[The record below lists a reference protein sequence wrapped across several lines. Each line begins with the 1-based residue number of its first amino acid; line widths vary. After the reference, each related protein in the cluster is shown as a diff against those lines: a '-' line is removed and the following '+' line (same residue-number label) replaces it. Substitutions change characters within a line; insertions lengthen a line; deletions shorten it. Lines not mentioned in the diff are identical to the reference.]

1 MNKELVDQKFSVG
14 KIVSYL
20 NFGNEPIARL
30 LERGNE
36 YFIYYNIKDSY
47 FVFIE
52 CTLGDAQEAIA
63 LPKVKDFI
71 LERVN
76 EGKVFMLKLEEK
88 NETEVIELSVF
99 EGLVGKLEDLI
110 PAELTW

>member
-1 MNKELVDQKFSVG
+1 MHKELIEQKFSTG
-14 KIVSYL
+14 KLVSYL
-20 NFGNEPIARL
+20 NFGNEPLARL
-30 LERGNE
+30 LQRDGE

-47 FVFIE
+47 FVFID

-63 LPKVKDFI
+63 HPKVKDFI
-71 LERVN
+71 LDRLN
-76 EGKVFMLKLEEK
+76 EDKVFILKLEET

-99 EGLVGKLEDLI
+99 EKLVGKLEYLI

>member
-1 MNKELVDQKFSVG
+1 MNKELVDQKFSGG

-20 NFGNEPIARL
+20 NFRNEPIARL
-30 LERGNE
+30 LERNKE
-36 YFIYYNIKDSY
+36 YFIYYNIKGSY
-47 FVFIE
+47 FVFID

-63 LPKVKDFI
+63 HPKVKDFI
-71 LERVN
+71 LERVK
-76 EGKVFMLKLEEK
+76 EDKVFILKLEET

-99 EGLVGKLEDLI
+99 EKSVGKLEDLI